1 MEIIIFRQ
9 CIMEKGD
16 KPKADVKASKTQSGL
31 MKVKKP
37 RAKKAQK
44 QTQKQEQKQS
54 VKIVIGEKKPKRKY
68 VRKPKAKVLPAVRG
82 TTSVSTI
89 IQQDTDGLAQVI
101 TPIKPAPQVQA
112 PAPKPPA
119 PKPPAPKQP
128 LLSAEQAP
136 TTLDTELTAVSE
148 LVYPKARSPAF
159 QEVQEKPP
167 KRATK
172 AKVKKTFSESI
183 GDFIKTNLLD
193 QPADLHIQE
202 ADREVEMPRP
212 PLTIVPE
219 SPPVKP
225 KPKRKGK
232 TDVPISIQADPK
244 IEQIQMGMED
254 VNIAVKP
261 KQKRKGKTDVPISI
275 VTSKEV
281 ERKEMSMED
290 IDVAPVKQKLKKES
304 LDLQGEYDRF
314 EKLIGELQEKEY
326 LILKP
331 TYTKSMSFEERRGIE
346 KEAEKIAEEAD
357 TFRMKQF
364 LIAKEMG
371 LPYDAKRLAVMQYNR
386 GLISK
391 DDFNREIRKQTET
404 EATEIVS
411 LQDTDPASKEELNE
425 SLRKMI
431 VVDTIDDIIG
441 TIETPVFSEN
451 PDFKTI
457 SQNVEIDSAPSSML
471 DYGDE
476 GLTELGV
483 EGFIPVGNVRGMIE
497 EIERKTGGRPRKY
510 DTEEEAKEAKR
521 LQTIESNRKARAEK
535 KLGSFMERYIKQEK
549 LNEEYGEFVSQQE
562 SLDNL
567 TDLLTR
573 GREATRREQEQI
585 SSTNPFKLK
594 SIYIAE
600 EIPVESDF
608 LKNEVGALTRLDNYG
623 KVQIMSNDETD
634 YQENPVIKSA
644 LFSTDA
650 VDSNFPVADVEF
662 L

>member
-1 MEIIIFRQ
+1 
-9 CIMEKGD
+9 MEKGD
-16 KPKADVKASKTQSGL
+16 KPKADAKASKTQSGL

-101 TPIKPAPQVQA
+101 TPIRPLSKAEPQAQA
-112 PAPKPPA
+112 
-119 PKPPAPKQP
+119 PAPKQP

-136 TTLDTELTAVSE
+136 TTLDTELSAVSE
-148 LVYPKARSPAF
+148 LVFPKARTPAF

-172 AKVKKTFSESI
+172 AKAKKTFTESI

-193 QPADLHIQE
+193 QPADLHTQE
-202 ADREVEMPRP
+202 ADREIEMPRP

-219 SPPVKP
+219 P
-225 KPKRKGK
+225 KPKRKQIKGK
-232 TDVPISIQADPK
+232 IDVPISIQADPK

-254 VNIAVKP
+254 IDI
-261 KQKRKGKTDVPISI
+261 G
-275 VTSKEV
+275 SK
-281 ERKEMSMED
+281 
-290 IDVAPVKQKLKKES
+290 
-304 LDLQGEYDRF
+304 
-314 EKLIGELQEKEY
+314 
-326 LILKP
+326 
-331 TYTKSMSFEERRGIE
+331 
-346 KEAEKIAEEAD
+346 
-357 TFRMKQF
+357 
-364 LIAKEMG
+364 
-371 LPYDAKRLAVMQYNR
+371 
-386 GLISK
+386 
-391 DDFNREIRKQTET
+391 KQTET
-404 EATEIVS
+404 EATERVS
-411 LQDTDPASKEELNE
+411 LQDPDPSSFKQLNE
-425 SLRKMI
+425 SLRKLI
-431 VVDTIDDIIG
+431 ISDTIDDIIG

-457 SQNVEIDSAPSSML
+457 SQNVEIESAPSSML
-471 DYGDE
+471 DYGNE

-483 EGFIPVGNVRGMIE
+483 EGFVPVGNVRGLVE
-497 EIERKTGGRPRKY
+497 EIERRGAGGRPRKY
-510 DTEEEAKEAKR
+510 DTEEQAREAKR

-535 KLGSFMERYIKQEK
+535 KLGGLMERYIKQQK
-549 LNEEYGEFVSQQE
+549 LNVEYGEFVSQQE

-567 TDLLTR
+567 TDYLIQ
-573 GREATRREQEQI
+573 GREARRREEEQI
-585 SSTNPFKLK
+585 TTTDPFKST

-600 EIPVESDF
+600 ELPASKTQSGLMESDF

-623 KVQIMSNDETD
+623 KVQIMPNDELGYSDET
-634 YQENPVIKSA
+634 PVLTTA

>member
-1 MEIIIFRQ
+1 MGLKGNDKFPLMEIIIFRQ

-16 KPKADVKASKTQSGL
+16 KPKADAKA
-31 MKVKKP
+31 KVKKP

-44 QTQKQEQKQS
+44 QTQKQEQKQT

-68 VRKPKAKVLPAVRG
+68 VRKQKVKVLPIVRG
-82 TTSVSTI
+82 TTSVSSI

-101 TPIKPAPQVQA
+101 TPIRQAPQAQA
-112 PAPKPPA
+112 PTPKPTPQAQPPAPKP
-119 PKPPAPKQP
+119 PPAPKQP
-128 LLSAEQAP
+128 LLSAQQAP
-136 TTLDTELTAVSE
+136 TTLDTELSAVSE
-148 LVYPKARSPAF
+148 LVFPKARTPAF

-202 ADREVEMPRP
+202 ADREIEMPRP
-212 PLTIVPE
+212 PLTIIPE
-219 SPPVKP
+219 PPPVKP

-232 TDVPISIQADPK
+232 TDVFISIQADPK
-244 IEQIQMGMED
+244 IEQLQMGMED
-254 VNIAVKP
+254 PQI
-261 KQKRKGKTDVPISI
+261 QK
-275 VTSKEV
+275 KEM
-281 ERKEMSMED
+281 KEQIQMSMED
-290 IDVAPVKQKLKKES
+290 IDVAPVKQKPKKES

-314 EKLIGELQEKEY
+314 EKLIRELQRKEY
-326 LILKP
+326 LILQP
-331 TYTKSMSFEERRGIE
+331 TYTKPMSFEERRGIE
-346 KEAEKIAEEAD
+346 KEAEKLKEEAD
-357 TFRMKQF
+357 TFRMQKF
-364 LIAKEMG
+364 LIAKQMG

-391 DDFNREIRKQTET
+391 DDVNREIGKQTET
-404 EATEIVS
+404 EATEKVS
-411 LQDTDPASKEELNE
+411 LQDPDPITKEELNQ

-431 VVDTIDDIIG
+431 VEDTIDDIIG

-457 SQNVEIDSAPSSML
+457 SQNVEIETAPSSML

-476 GLTELGV
+476 GLTDLNV
-483 EGFIPVGNVRGMIE
+483 EGFVPVGNVRGMIE
-497 EIERKTGGRPRKY
+497 EIERRGAGGRPRKY
-510 DTEEEAKEAKR
+510 DTEEQARQAKR
-521 LQTIESNRKARAEK
+521 EQTLESNRRARAEK
-535 KLGSFMERYIKQEK
+535 KVGGLMERYIKQQK
-549 LNEEYGEFVSQQE
+549 LNVEYGEFVSQQE

-567 TDLLTR
+567 TDYLTT
-573 GREATRREQEQI
+573 GRETRRREEEQFAEFD
-585 SSTNPFKLK
+585 PFKG
-594 SIYIAE
+594 SAVYIAE
-600 EIPVESDF
+600 ELPAESDF

-634 YQENPVIKSA
+634 YQETPVLTTA

-650 VDSNFPVADVEF
+650 VDSNFPIADVEF

>member
-16 KPKADVKASKTQSGL
+16 KPKADAKA
-31 MKVKKP
+31 KVKKP

-44 QTQKQEQKQS
+44 QTQKQEQKQT

-68 VRKPKAKVLPAVRG
+68 VRKQKVKVLPIVRG
-82 TTSVSTI
+82 TTSVSSI

-101 TPIKPAPQVQA
+101 TPIRQAPQAQA
-112 PAPKPPA
+112 PTPKPTPAPKP
-119 PKPPAPKQP
+119 PPAPKQP
-128 LLSAEQAP
+128 LLSAQQAP
-136 TTLDTELTAVSE
+136 TTLDTELSAVSE
-148 LVYPKARSPAF
+148 LVFPKARTPAF

-193 QPADLHIQE
+193 QPADLQTQE
-202 ADREVEMPRP
+202 ADREIEMPRP
-212 PLTIVPE
+212 PLTIIPE
-219 SPPVKP
+219 PPPVKP

-232 TDVPISIQADPK
+232 TDVFISIQADPK

-254 VNIAVKP
+254 PQI
-261 KQKRKGKTDVPISI
+261 QK
-275 VTSKEV
+275 KEMQ
-281 ERKEMSMED
+281 EQIQMSMED
-290 IDVAPVKQKLKKES
+290 INVAPVKQKPKKES

-314 EKLIGELQEKEY
+314 EKLIRELQRKEY
-326 LILKP
+326 LILQP
-331 TYTKSMSFEERRGIE
+331 SYTKPMSAEERRGIE
-346 KEAEKIAEEAD
+346 REAEKVKEEID
-357 TFRMKQF
+357 TFRMQQF
-364 LIAKEMG
+364 LIAKQMG

-391 DDFNREIRKQTET
+391 DDVNREIAKQTET
-404 EATEIVS
+404 EATEKVS
-411 LQDTDPASKEELNE
+411 LQDPDPITKEELNQ

-431 VVDTIDDIIG
+431 VEDTIDDIIG

-457 SQNVEIDSAPSSML
+457 SQNVEIETAPSSML

-476 GLTELGV
+476 GLTDLNV
-483 EGFIPVGNVRGMIE
+483 EGFVPVGNVRGMIE

-510 DTEEEAKEAKR
+510 DTEEQAKEAKR
-521 LQTIESNRKARAEK
+521 QQTIQSNRRARIEK
-535 KLGSFMERYIKQEK
+535 KLGGLMERYIKQEK

-567 TDLLTR
+567 TDYLTT
-573 GREATRREQEQI
+573 GREVRRREEEQFAEFD
-585 SSTNPFKLK
+585 PFKG
-594 SIYIAE
+594 SAVYIAE
-600 EIPVESDF
+600 ELPAESDF

-623 KVQIMSNDETD
+623 KVQIMPNDELGYSDET
-634 YQENPVIKSA
+634 PVLTTA
-644 LFSTDA
+644 LFNTDA
-650 VDSNFPVADVEF
+650 VDSNFPVAYAEF